1 MTPPHQ
7 RLLAA
12 TRNDVNATND
22 ILGELRKGAINS
34 RFLRGPEKTR
44 RPAGYSANFGMIPNF
59 DANVSVLVQL
69 PMEVLITICSD
80 LEPIWVFQLELTC
93 TKMARRLRSP
103 EANRLWYRCIPAA
116 LKALPEFFQDDA
128 ALSQRGLVAPFQFN
142 NPPVP
147 LPHGTVVAQSA
158 PWSNGG
164 LDSNINK
171 FFNLP
176 ALRSI
181 DTTDPLFMYI
191 HQLKGFEQIP
201 LASYA
206 VVQSQHGCRIKTLA
220 LGIPYQV
227 NFNYRREL
235 LGHFL
240 LTRRCIA
247 CLELPLA
254 AGTQV
259 RPEEVWQ
266 DVGGMN
272 MCPTC
277 FSKYTVRNDKLISV
291 PGLLKHLSQIT
302 PQSGKLGPWLPER
315 CRPWTG
321 QGVHWRPLVDDFTR
335 QKCGLDSEMLL
346 AKQEYFDW
354 LRDTLR
360 GQTSTVYNGRQT
372 IRWDVIRIAQG
383 YWSKPWPDEV
393 PFVPPPNIQDLRNTV
408 IPIHRLA
415 DFLFRPEKL
424 DRNAL
429 SPQNLE
435 GQWPDDPADIIRYQR
450 DIPARTEQW
459 KERKA
464 KLMLYQLVMQHR
476 SPPMGY
482 ALEAY
487 HTSRLRDELT
497 TTAIMARV
505 AAAGHT
511 TALKV
516 YTTKLF
522 LDTNP
527 GFTRGAVLTD
537 GGASAAR
544 TALAPLAQAS
554 IGCLVGGCHARP
566 RGVEEVVKHMRVE
579 HAATFFTWNWLLA

>member
-1 MTPPHQ
+1 
-7 RLLAA
+7 
-12 TRNDVNATND
+12 
-22 ILGELRKGAINS
+22 
-34 RFLRGPEKTR
+34 
-44 RPAGYSANFGMIPNF
+44 
-59 DANVSVLVQL
+59 
-69 PMEVLITICSD
+69 
-80 LEPIWVFQLELTC
+80 
-93 TKMARRLRSP
+93 
-103 EANRLWYRCIPAA
+103 
-116 LKALPEFFQDDA
+116 
-128 ALSQRGLVAPFQFN
+128 
-142 NPPVP
+142 
-147 LPHGTVVAQSA
+147 
-158 PWSNGG
+158 
-164 LDSNINK
+164 
-171 FFNLP
+171 
-176 ALRSI
+176 
-181 DTTDPLFMYI
+181 MYL
-191 HQLKGFEQIP
+191 HQLKGFERIP
-201 LASYA
+201 LAHYA
-206 VVQSQHGCRIKTLA
+206 VIQSQHGCRIKTLA
-220 LGIPYQV
+220 LGIHYQV

-247 CLELPLA
+247 CLEIPQA
-254 AGTQV
+254 AGTVV
-259 RPEEVWQ
+259 RPDDVWQ
-266 DVGGMN
+266 NVGGMN

-277 FSKYTVRNDKLISV
+277 FSKYTVRNDKLSSV

-408 IPIHRLA
+408 IPIRRLA

-464 KLMLYQLVMQHR
+464 KLMLCTCSPLRCMTYAFVLASCLQLSDNFADQLVMQHR

-482 ALEAY
+482 ALEAF
-487 HTSRLRDELT
+487 HTSRLRGELT

-505 AAAGHT
+505 AAAGHR

-516 YTTKLF
+516 YVTKLF

-537 GGASAAR
+537 GGSLAAR

-554 IGCLVGGCHARP
+554 IGCLVGGCRARP